1 MSLPGLKTRQFRVE
15 VATLDYVISG
25 VIEPVGTIMAFIG
38 SRDRKAV
45 HLKDVSASAINSASV
60 LGLLSTDEMWVT
72 RQEVIAVRF
81 VDQLAANTVQLLPHR
96 SKLRIYLPNY
106 VIQGTVAH
114 GSDTPMAEM
123 FELMS
128 ADWVPVIEAQ
138 MFPLVQTRA
147 RLGRETT
154 TIILAKKYVQFY
166 HPVKE

>member
-1 MSLPGLKTRQFRVE
+1 MALPGLKVRQFKVE

-25 VIEPVGTIMAFIG
+25 TIEPVGTIMAFIG

-45 HLKDVSASAINSASV
+45 HLKDVSASALNSASV
-60 LGLLSTDEMWVT
+60 LGLFSADDLWVT
-72 RQEVIAVRF
+72 RQEIMAVRF
-81 VDQLAANTVQLLPHR
+81 VDQLSPNTVQLLPHR

-114 GSDTPMAEM
+114 GSDAPMAEM

-128 ADWVPVIEAQ
+128 ADWIPVIDAQ

-147 RLGRETT
+147 RLGRESA
-154 TIILAKKYVQFY
+154 TIILARKFVQFY
-166 HPVKE
+166 QPVKE